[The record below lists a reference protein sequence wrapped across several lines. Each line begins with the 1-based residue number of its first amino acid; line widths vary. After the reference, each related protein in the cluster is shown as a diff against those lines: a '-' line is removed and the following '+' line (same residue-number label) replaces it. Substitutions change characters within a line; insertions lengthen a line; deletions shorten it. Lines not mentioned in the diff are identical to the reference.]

1 MDWEDVIAWWRGAA
15 HVIAEAWGPFSFAAL
30 QPLRHATL
38 QTGIMLALVILVA
51 WLIARIIRSATW
63 RFSKPF
69 ATGLEIMTTYH
80 TNAGTIALSPE
91 EYIRAFASDPEIF
104 LVRNPTKT
112 ARMQWGLDRHK
123 REHDSYFVFTL
134 VERSDPNTPRILGT
148 PVLNRELRVWRK
160 SNPPKEGLLQLDLS
174 ALREVRDRNNSSADD
189 VDGEPVSGCY
199 DLYMRRVRWWDVRH
213 WLVHPNREIR
223 IAIWVTIISAIV
235 PATLEALFAPLSSG
249 VPVP

>member
-1 MDWEDVIAWWRGAA
+1 MDWEDVEAWWANTTPPLA
-15 HVIAEAWGPFSFAAL
+15 DAWSRFSSAAL
-30 QPLRHATL
+30 EPLRHLTP
-38 QTGIMLALVILVA
+38 QTGVMLALALLIA

-63 RFSKPF
+63 RFSKPV

-91 EYIRAFASDPEIF
+91 EYIRAFASDPEVF
-104 LVRNPTKT
+104 LVRNQTRT

-123 REHDSYFVFTL
+123 REHDNYFVFTL
-134 VERSDPNTPRILGT
+134 VERSDPNTPRALGT

-160 SNPPKEGLLQLDLS
+160 SNPPKEGFVQLDLS
-174 ALREVRDRNNSSADD
+174 ALREVRDSNNSSADD
-189 VDGEPVSGCY
+189 VDGEPVSGLY

-223 IAIWVTIISAIV
+223 IAIWVTIISTIV
-235 PATLEALFAPLSSG
+235 PVTLEALFAPLSNG
-249 VPVP
+249 GQ